1 MSQLKDL
8 PAQTL
13 QFYATAEYGCSYL
26 DNKLARSQVATPS
39 YLIRNDAYSELVTQ
53 GFRRSG
59 MFTYRP
65 QCDGCQACVPLR
77 VLVDQFV
84 PNRSQKRS
92 QKQHANL
99 LARVLELGFDAEH
112 YALYLRYQA
121 SRHAGGG
128 MDQDSIDQYTQFL
141 LQSRVNTRLIEFRET
156 VPDGTSNSSEG
167 ALKMVSIVD
176 VLNDGISA
184 VYTFYEPDTQ
194 ANYGTFGV
202 LWQIEQAKK
211 LRLPHVYLGY
221 WIEQSAKMRYKMRF
235 EPHEVLQN
243 GVWKIAKNSYTSC

>member
-8 PAQTL
+8 PPQTL
-13 QFYATAEYGCSYL
+13 QFYATAEYPCSYL
-26 DNKLARSQVATPS
+26 DNRQARSQVATPS

-65 QCDGCQACVPLR
+65 QCNGCQACVPLR
-77 VLVDQFV
+77 VLVNEFM
-84 PNRSQKRS
+84 PSRSQKRS

-99 LARVLELGFDAEH
+99 QARVLELGFDTEQ

-141 LQSRVNTRLIEFRET
+141 LQSRVNTRLIEFHET
-156 VPDGTSNSSEG
+156 NSDGTTG

-184 VYTFYEPDTQ
+184 VYTFYEPDAQ
-194 ANYGTFGV
+194 SSYGTFCV
-202 LWQIEQAKK
+202 LWQIEQAQK
-211 LRLPHVYLGY
+211 LGLPHVYLGY

-235 EPHEVLQN
+235 SPHETLQQ
-243 GVWKIAKNSYTSC
+243 GVWRLG

>member
-13 QFYATAEYGCSYL
+13 QFYATAEYPCSYL
-26 DNKLARSQVATPS
+26 DGKKARSQVATPS

-65 QCDGCQACVPLR
+65 QCDDCQACVPLR
-77 VLVDQFV
+77 VLVNDFK
-84 PNRSQKRS
+84 PSRSQNRCL
-92 QKQHANL
+92 KQHSNL
-99 LARVLELGFDAEH
+99 QARVLELGFDTEH

-141 LQSRVNTRLIEFRET
+141 LQSRVNTRLIEFHET
-156 VPDGTSNSSEG
+156 KPDSTTG

-184 VYTFYEPDTQ
+184 VYTFYEPD
-194 ANYGTFGV
+194 ALASYGTFCV
-202 LWQIEQAKK
+202 LWQIEQAQK
-211 LRLPHVYLGY
+211 LGLPHIYLGY

-235 EPHEVLQN
+235 EPHEILQH
-243 GVWKIAKNSYTSC
+243 GAWKLG

>member
-8 PAQTL
+8 PPQTL
-13 QFYATAEYGCSYL
+13 QFYATAEYPCSYL
-26 DNKLARSQVATPS
+26 DNKQARSQVATPS

-59 MFTYRP
+59 MFTYKP

-77 VLVDQFV
+77 VPVNNFA
-84 PNRSQKRS
+84 PSRSQKRS

-99 LARVLELGFDAEH
+99 QARVLELGFDEAH

-141 LQSRVNTRLIEFRET
+141 LQSRVNTRLIEFHE
-156 VPDGTSNSSEG
+156 VMPDGSTG
-167 ALKMVSIVD
+167 ALKIVSIVD

-184 VYTFYEPDTQ
+184 VYTFYEPD
-194 ANYGTFGV
+194 AEASYGTFCV

-211 LRLPHVYLGY
+211 LDLPHVYLGY
-221 WIEQSAKMRYKMRF
+221 WIEQNAKMRYKMRF
-235 EPHEVLQN
+235 SPHETLQH
-243 GVWKIAKNSYTSC
+243 GIWKLG

>member
-13 QFYATAEYGCSYL
+13 QFYATAEYPCSYL
-26 DNKLARSQVATPS
+26 DGKKARSQVATPS

-65 QCDGCQACVPLR
+65 QCDDCQACVPLR
-77 VLVDQFV
+77 VLVNDFK
-84 PNRSQKRS
+84 PSRSQNRCL
-92 QKQHANL
+92 KQHSNL
-99 LARVLELGFDAEH
+99 QARVLELGFDEAH
-112 YALYLRYQA
+112 YELYLRYQA

-128 MDQDSIDQYTQFL
+128 MDHDSIDQYTQFL
-141 LQSRVNTRLIEFRET
+141 LQSRVNTRLIEFHEQL
-156 VPDGTSNSSEG
+156 PDGTTG
-167 ALKMVSIVD
+167 DLKMVSIVD

-184 VYTFYEPDTQ
+184 VYTFYEPDAQ
-194 ANYGTFGV
+194 ASYGTFCV

-211 LRLPHVYLGY
+211 LGMPHVYLGY
-221 WIEQSAKMRYKMRF
+221 WIAQSAKMSYKQNFR
-235 EPHEVLQN
+235 PHQVRKN
-243 GVWKIAKNSYTSC
+243 DVWE